1 MRLCRF
7 GDSYGIVCDDTVIDI
22 TTHVKNAEKPGYGD
36 ALVRALP
43 GLRGRDRELQSGA
56 IRLPLSEVALLSP
69 VQNPTKILAAPNN
82 YPEHRDEMHAPGAVK
97 SSLMS
102 SMDEVGFFLKAT
114 SSLVGPSEGIAVRFP
129 ERRTD
134 YEVEA
139 VIVIGEVVSEP
150 VSASDALRYVA
161 GYGVGLDITL
171 RGPEERSQRKSI
183 DSYSVFGPWLVTVD
197 EVPDISL
204 LNMRL
209 SVNGE
214 DRQSVNL
221 SAMLFNA
228 AEQIAYASQFY
239 TLYPGDLIYTG
250 TPSGVGPIRGGD
262 VIYAEIESIGA
273 MEVKVRNYSRN
284 LSQSKTSLSVAHYLS

>member
-1 MRLCRF
+1 MRICRF
-7 GDSYGIVCDDTVIDI
+7 GNSYGMVCGDTVIDI
-22 TTHVKNAEKPGYGD
+22 TTHVNNAEIPGYGD
-36 ALVRALP
+36 ALIRALP
-43 GLRGRDRELQSGA
+43 GLRGRDRELQSGS
-56 IRLPLSEVALLSP
+56 IRLPLSDVALLSP
-69 VQNPTKILAAPNN
+69 VRNPTKILAAPNN
-82 YPEHRDEMHAPGAVK
+82 YPEHRDEMNAPGTVK
-97 SSLMS
+97 TSIMS

-139 VIVIGEVVSEP
+139 VIVMGEVVREP
-150 VSASDALRYVA
+150 VSASDALKYVA

-197 EVPDISL
+197 EVPDLSV

-214 DRQSVNL
+214 DRQSVGL

-250 TPSGVGPIRGGD
+250 TPSGVGPIRSGD
-262 VIYAEIESIGA
+262 VIRAEIESIGA
-273 MEVKVRNYSRN
+273 MEVKVRNFS
-284 LSQSKTSLSVAHYLS
+284 

>member
-1 MRLCRF
+1 MRICRF
-7 GDSYGIVCDDTVIDI
+7 GNSYGMICGDTVIDI
-22 TTHVKNAEKPGYGD
+22 TTHVNNAEIPGYGD
-36 ALVRALP
+36 ALIRALP
-43 GLRGRDRELQSGA
+43 GLRGRDRELQSGS
-56 IRLPLSEVALLSP
+56 IRLPLSDVALLSP
-69 VQNPTKILAAPNN
+69 IRNPTKILAAPNN
-82 YPEHRDEMHAPGAVK
+82 FREHSAEMNASGTVK
-97 SSLMS
+97 SSLMA

-139 VIVIGEVVSEP
+139 VVVIGEVVRGP
-150 VSASDALRYVA
+150 VSAADALKYVA
-161 GYGVGLDITL
+161 GYSVGLDITL

-183 DSYSVFGPWLVTVD
+183 DSYSVLGPWLVTVD
-197 EVPDISL
+197 EVPDLSL

-214 DRQSVNL
+214 ARQSVGL
-221 SAMLFNA
+221 SDMLFNA

-262 VIYAEIESIGA
+262 VIRAEIESIGA
-273 MEVKVRNYSRN
+273 MEVKVRNFS
-284 LSQSKTSLSVAHYLS
+284 

>member
-1 MRLCRF
+1 MRICRF
-7 GDSYGIVCDDTVIDI
+7 GSSYGMVCGDTVIDI
-22 TTHVKNAEKPGYGD
+22 TTHVNNAAIPGYGD
-36 ALVRALP
+36 VLIRALP
-43 GLRGRDRELQSGA
+43 SLRGRDRELQSGS
-56 IRLPLSEVALLSP
+56 IRLPLSDVALLSP
-69 VQNPTKILAAPNN
+69 IQSPTKILAAPNN
-82 YPEHRDEMHAPGAVK
+82 YPEHRDEMNAPGTVK
-97 SSLMS
+97 TSIMS

-139 VIVIGEVVSEP
+139 VIVIGEVVRGP
-150 VSASDALRYVA
+150 ISASDALKYVA

-197 EVPDISL
+197 EVPDLSL

-209 SVNGE
+209 SINGE
-214 DRQSVNL
+214 DRQSVRL

-239 TLYPGDLIYTG
+239 TLFPGDLIYTG

-262 VIYAEIESIGA
+262 VIRAEIESIGA
-273 MEVKVRNYSRN
+273 MEVKVRNYS
-284 LSQSKTSLSVAHYLS
+284 

>member
-1 MRLCRF
+1 MRICRF
-7 GDSYGIVCDDTVIDI
+7 GSSYGVVCGDTVIDI
-22 TTHVKNAEKPGYGD
+22 TTHVNNAEKPGDGD
-36 ALVRALP
+36 ALIRALP
-43 GLRGRDRELQSGA
+43 GLLGRDGELQSGS
-56 IRLPLSEVALLSP
+56 IRLPLSDVALLSP
-69 VQNPTKILAAPNN
+69 IRNPTKILAAPNN
-82 YPEHRDEMHAPGAVK
+82 FREHSAEMNASGTVK
-97 SSLMS
+97 SSLMA

-139 VIVIGEVVSEP
+139 VIVIGEVVREP
-150 VSASDALRYVA
+150 VLASDALKYVA
-161 GYGVGLDITL
+161 GYSVGLDITL

-183 DSYSVFGPWLVTVD
+183 DSYSVLGPWLVTVD
-197 EVPDISL
+197 EVPNLSL

-214 DRQSVNL
+214 DRQSVGL
-221 SAMLFNA
+221 SDMLFNA
-228 AEQIAYASQFY
+228 AEQIAYASKFY

-262 VIYAEIESIGA
+262 AIRAEIESIGA
-273 MEVKVRNYSRN
+273 IEVKVRNY
-284 LSQSKTSLSVAHYLS
+284 

>member
-1 MRLCRF
+1 MRICRF
-7 GDSYGIVCDDTVIDI
+7 GSRYGMVCGDTVIDI
-22 TTHVKNAEKPGYGD
+22 TTHVNNAEKPGDGD
-36 ALVRALP
+36 ALIRALP
-43 GLRGRDRELQSGA
+43 GLRGRDRELQSGS
-56 IRLPLSEVALLSP
+56 IKLPLSDVALLSP
-69 VQNPTKILAAPNN
+69 IRNPTKILAAPNN
-82 YPEHRDEMHAPGAVK
+82 FREHSAEMNESGTVK
-97 SSLMS
+97 SSLMA

-139 VIVIGEVVSEP
+139 VVVIGEVVQGP
-150 VSASDALRYVA
+150 VLVSDALKYVA
-161 GYGVGLDITL
+161 GYSVGLDITL

-183 DSYSVFGPWLVTVD
+183 DSYSVLGPWLVTVD
-197 EVPDISL
+197 DVPDLSV

-214 DRQSVNL
+214 ARQSAGL
-221 SAMLFNA
+221 SDMLFNA

-262 VIYAEIESIGA
+262 VIRAEIESIGA
-273 MEVKVRNYSRN
+273 MEVKVRNHS
-284 LSQSKTSLSVAHYLS
+284 

>member
-1 MRLCRF
+1 M
-7 GDSYGIVCDDTVIDI
+7 VCGDTVIDI
-22 TTHVKNAEKPGYGD
+22 TTHVNNAEKPGDGD
-36 ALVRALP
+36 ALIRALP
-43 GLRGRDRELQSGA
+43 GLRGRDRELQSGS
-56 IRLPLSEVALLSP
+56 IRLPLSDVPLLSP
-69 VQNPTKILAAPNN
+69 IRNPTKILAAPNN
-82 YPEHRDEMHAPGAVK
+82 FREHSAEMNASGTVK
-97 SSLMS
+97 SSLIA

-139 VIVIGEVVSEP
+139 VVVIGEVVRGP
-150 VSASDALRYVA
+150 VLVSDALKYVA
-161 GYGVGLDITL
+161 GYSVGLDITL

-183 DSYSVFGPWLVTVD
+183 DSYSVLGPWLVTVD
-197 EVPDISL
+197 DVPDLSV

-214 DRQSVNL
+214 ARQSVGL
-221 SAMLFNA
+221 SNMLFNA
-228 AEQIAYASQFY
+228 AEQIAYASKFY

-262 VIYAEIESIGA
+262 VIRAEIESIGA
-273 MEVKVRNYSRN
+273 MEVKVRNYS
-284 LSQSKTSLSVAHYLS
+284 

>member
-1 MRLCRF
+1 MRICRF
-7 GDSYGIVCDDTVIDI
+7 GNSYGMVCGDTVIDI
-22 TTHVKNAEKPGYGD
+22 TTHVNNAEIPGYGD
-36 ALVRALP
+36 ALIRALP
-43 GLRGRDRELQSGA
+43 GLRGRDRELQSGS
-56 IRLPLSEVALLSP
+56 IRLPLSDVSLLSP
-69 VQNPTKILAAPNN
+69 VRNPTKILAAPNN
-82 YPEHRDEMHAPGAVK
+82 FREHSAEMNASGTVK
-97 SSLMS
+97 SSLMA

-139 VIVIGEVVSEP
+139 VVVIGEVVRGP
-150 VSASDALRYVA
+150 VSASDALKYVA
-161 GYGVGLDITL
+161 GYSVGLDITL

-183 DSYSVFGPWLVTVD
+183 DSYSVLGPWLVTVD
-197 EVPDISL
+197 DVPDLSA

-214 DRQSVNL
+214 ARQSVGL
-221 SAMLFNA
+221 SDMLFNA
-228 AEQIAYASQFY
+228 AEQIAYASKFY

-262 VIYAEIESIGA
+262 VIRAEIESIGA
-273 MEVKVRNYSRN
+273 MEVKVRNYS
-284 LSQSKTSLSVAHYLS
+284 

>member
-1 MRLCRF
+1 MRICRF
-7 GDSYGIVCDDTVIDI
+7 GSSYGMVCGDTVIDI
-22 TTHVKNAEKPGYGD
+22 TTHVINAEKPGDGD
-36 ALVRALP
+36 ALIRALP
-43 GLRGRDRELQSGA
+43 GLRGRDRELQSGS
-56 IRLPLSEVALLSP
+56 IRLPLSDVALLSP
-69 VQNPTKILAAPNN
+69 VRNPTKILAAPNN
-82 YPEHRDEMHAPGAVK
+82 FREHSAEMNASGTVK
-97 SSLMS
+97 SSLMA

-139 VIVIGEVVSEP
+139 VVVIGEVVRGP
-150 VSASDALRYVA
+150 VLVSDALKYVA
-161 GYGVGLDITL
+161 GYSVGLDITL

-183 DSYSVFGPWLVTVD
+183 DSYSVLGPWLVTVD
-197 EVPDISL
+197 DVPDLSA

-214 DRQSVNL
+214 ARQSVGL
-221 SAMLFNA
+221 SDMLFNA
-228 AEQIAYASQFY
+228 GEQIAYASKFY

-262 VIYAEIESIGA
+262 VIRAEIESIGA
-273 MEVKVRNYSRN
+273 MEVKVRNYS
-284 LSQSKTSLSVAHYLS
+284 

>member
-1 MRLCRF
+1 MRICRF
-7 GDSYGIVCDDTVIDI
+7 GSSYGMVCGDTVIDI
-22 TTHVKNAEKPGYGD
+22 TTHVNNAEKPGDGD
-36 ALVRALP
+36 ALIRALP
-43 GLRGRDRELQSGA
+43 GLLGRDGELQSGS
-56 IRLPLSEVALLSP
+56 IRLPLSDVALLSP
-69 VQNPTKILAAPNN
+69 IRNPTKILAAPNN
-82 YPEHRDEMHAPGAVK
+82 FREHSAEMNASGTVK
-97 SSLMS
+97 SSLMA

-139 VIVIGEVVSEP
+139 VIVIGEVVREP
-150 VSASDALRYVA
+150 VLASDALKYVA
-161 GYGVGLDITL
+161 GYSVGLDITL

-183 DSYSVFGPWLVTVD
+183 DSYSVLGPWLVTVD
-197 EVPDISL
+197 EVPNLSL

-214 DRQSVNL
+214 DRQSVGL
-221 SAMLFNA
+221 SDMLFNA
-228 AEQIAYASQFY
+228 AEQIAYASKFY

-262 VIYAEIESIGA
+262 AIRAEIESIGA
-273 MEVKVRNYSRN
+273 IEVKVRNY
-284 LSQSKTSLSVAHYLS
+284 

>member
-1 MRLCRF
+1 M
-7 GDSYGIVCDDTVIDI
+7 VCGDTVIDI
-22 TTHVKNAEKPGYGD
+22 TTHVNNVEKPGDGD
-36 ALVRALP
+36 ALIRALP
-43 GLRGRDRELQSGA
+43 CLRGRDRELQSGS

-82 YPEHRDEMHAPGAVK
+82 FREHSAEMNASGTVK
-97 SSLMS
+97 SSLMA

-129 ERRTD
+129 ARRTD

-139 VIVIGEVVSEP
+139 VVVIGEVVRGP
-150 VSASDALRYVA
+150 VSASDALKYAA
-161 GYGVGLDITL
+161 GYSVGLDITL

-183 DSYSVFGPWLVTVD
+183 DSYSVLGPWLVTVD
-197 EVPDISL
+197 EVPDLSL
-204 LNMRL
+204 LDMRL
-209 SVNGE
+209 SINGE
-214 DRQSVNL
+214 DRQSVSL

-262 VIYAEIESIGA
+262 VIRAEIESIGA
-273 MEVKVRNYSRN
+273 MEVKVRNYS
-284 LSQSKTSLSVAHYLS
+284 

>member
-1 MRLCRF
+1 MRICRF
-7 GDSYGIVCDDTVIDI
+7 GNSYGMVCGDTVIDI
-22 TTHVKNAEKPGYGD
+22 TTHVNNSEKPGDGD
-36 ALVRALP
+36 ALIRALP
-43 GLRGRDRELQSGA
+43 GLRGRDRELQSGS
-56 IRLPLSEVALLSP
+56 IRLPLSDVPLLSP
-69 VQNPTKILAAPNN
+69 IRSPTKILAAPNN
-82 YPEHRDEMHAPGAVK
+82 FREHSAEMNTSGTVK
-97 SSLMS
+97 SSLMA

-139 VIVIGEVVSEP
+139 VIVIGEVVRGP
-150 VSASDALRYVA
+150 VLVSDALKYVA
-161 GYGVGLDITL
+161 GYSVGLDITL

-183 DSYSVFGPWLVTVD
+183 DSYSVLGPWLVTVD
-197 EVPDISL
+197 DVPDLSA

-214 DRQSVNL
+214 ARQSVGL
-221 SAMLFNA
+221 SDMLFNA
-228 AEQIAYASQFY
+228 AEQIAYASKFY

-262 VIYAEIESIGA
+262 VIRAEIESIGA
-273 MEVKVRNYSRN
+273 MEVKVRNYS
-284 LSQSKTSLSVAHYLS
+284 

>member
-1 MRLCRF
+1 MRICRF
-7 GDSYGIVCDDTVIDI
+7 GNSYGMVCGDTVIDI
-22 TTHVKNAEKPGYGD
+22 TTHVNNAEIPGYGD
-36 ALVRALP
+36 ALIRALP
-43 GLRGRDRELQSGA
+43 GLRGRDRELQSGS
-56 IRLPLSEVALLSP
+56 IRLPLSDVALLSP
-69 VQNPTKILAAPNN
+69 VRNPTKILAAPNN
-82 YPEHRDEMHAPGAVK
+82 FREHSAEMNASGTVK
-97 SSLMS
+97 SSLMA

-139 VIVIGEVVSEP
+139 VVVIGEVVRGP
-150 VSASDALRYVA
+150 VLVSDALEYVA
-161 GYGVGLDITL
+161 GYSVGLDITL

-183 DSYSVFGPWLVTVD
+183 DSYSVLGPWLVTVD
-197 EVPDISL
+197 DVPDLSA

-214 DRQSVNL
+214 ARQSVGL
-221 SAMLFNA
+221 SDMLFNA
-228 AEQIAYASQFY
+228 AEQIAYASKFY

-262 VIYAEIESIGA
+262 VIRAEIESIGA
-273 MEVKVRNYSRN
+273 MEVKVRNYS
-284 LSQSKTSLSVAHYLS
+284 

>member
-1 MRLCRF
+1 MRICRF
-7 GDSYGIVCDDTVIDI
+7 GSGYGLVCGDTVIDI
-22 TTHVKNAEKPGYGD
+22 TTHVNNAEKPGDGD
-36 ALVRALP
+36 ALIRALP
-43 GLRGRDRELQSGA
+43 GLRGRDRELQSGS
-56 IRLPLSEVALLSP
+56 IRLPLSDVALLSP
-69 VQNPTKILAAPNN
+69 IRNPTKILAAPNN
-82 YPEHRDEMHAPGAVK
+82 FREHSAEMNASGTVK
-97 SSLMS
+97 SSLMA

-139 VIVIGEVVSEP
+139 VIVIGEVVREP
-150 VSASDALRYVA
+150 ISASDALKYVA

-183 DSYSVFGPWLVTVD
+183 DSYTVFGPWLVTVD
-197 EVPDISL
+197 EVPDLSV

-209 SVNGE
+209 SVNG
-214 DRQSVNL
+214 DQRQFVSL
-221 SAMLFNA
+221 SDMLFNA
-228 AEQIAYASQFY
+228 AEQIAYASRFY

-262 VIYAEIESIGA
+262 VIRAEIESIGA
-273 MEVKVRNYSRN
+273 MEVKVRNFS
-284 LSQSKTSLSVAHYLS
+284 

>member
-1 MRLCRF
+1 MRICRF
-7 GDSYGIVCDDTVIDI
+7 GSSYGMVCGDTVIDI
-22 TTHVKNAEKPGYGD
+22 TTHVNNAEIPGYGD
-36 ALVRALP
+36 ALIRALP
-43 GLRGRDRELQSGA
+43 GLRRRDRELQSGS

-69 VQNPTKILAAPNN
+69 VRNPTKILAAPNN
-82 YPEHRDEMHAPGAVK
+82 YREHSAEMNASGTVK
-97 SSLMS
+97 SSLMA

-139 VIVIGEVVSEP
+139 VVVIGEVVRGP
-150 VSASDALRYVA
+150 VLVSDALKYAA
-161 GYGVGLDITL
+161 GYSVGLDITL

-183 DSYSVFGPWLVTVD
+183 DSYSVLGPWLVTVD
-197 EVPDISL
+197 DVPDLST

-214 DRQSVNL
+214 ARQSVGL
-221 SAMLFNA
+221 SDMLFNA
-228 AEQIAYASQFY
+228 AEQIAYASKFY

-262 VIYAEIESIGA
+262 VIRAEIESIGA
-273 MEVKVRNYSRN
+273 MEVKVRNYS
-284 LSQSKTSLSVAHYLS
+284 

>member
-1 MRLCRF
+1 MRICRF
-7 GDSYGIVCDDTVIDI
+7 GSSYGIVCGDIVIDI
-22 TTHVKNAEKPGYGD
+22 TTHVNNAQKPGDGD
-36 ALVRALP
+36 ALIRALP
-43 GLRGRDRELQSGA
+43 GLRGRDRELQSGT
-56 IRLPLSEVALLSP
+56 IRLPLSDVALLSP
-69 VQNPTKILAAPNN
+69 IRNPTKILAAPNN
-82 YPEHRDEMHAPGAVK
+82 FREHSAEMNASGTVK
-97 SSLMS
+97 SSLMA

-139 VIVIGEVVSEP
+139 VIVIGEVVRGP
-150 VSASDALRYVA
+150 VSASDALKYVA
-161 GYGVGLDITL
+161 GYSVGLDITL

-183 DSYSVFGPWLVTVD
+183 DSYSVLGPWLVTVD
-197 EVPDISL
+197 DVPDLSA

-214 DRQSVNL
+214 ARQSVGL
-221 SAMLFNA
+221 SDMLFNA
-228 AEQIAYASQFY
+228 AEQIAYASKFY

-262 VIYAEIESIGA
+262 VIRAEIESIGA
-273 MEVKVRNYSRN
+273 MEVKVRNYS
-284 LSQSKTSLSVAHYLS
+284 

>member
-1 MRLCRF
+1 VRICRF
-7 GDSYGIVCDDTVIDI
+7 GSSYGIVCGDIVIDI
-22 TTHVKNAEKPGYGD
+22 TTHVNNAEIPGDGD
-36 ALVRALP
+36 ALIRALP
-43 GLRGRDRELQSGA
+43 GLRGRDRELQSGS
-56 IRLPLSEVALLSP
+56 IRLPLSDVALLSP
-69 VQNPTKILAAPNN
+69 IRNPTKILAAPNN
-82 YPEHRDEMHAPGAVK
+82 FREHSAEMNASGTVK
-97 SSLMS
+97 SSLMA

-139 VIVIGEVVSEP
+139 VIVIGEVVREP
-150 VSASDALRYVA
+150 VSASDALKYVA
-161 GYGVGLDITL
+161 GYSVGLDITL

-183 DSYSVFGPWLVTVD
+183 DSYSVLGPWLVTVD
-197 EVPDISL
+197 DVPDLSA

-214 DRQSVNL
+214 ARQSVGL
-221 SAMLFNA
+221 SDMLFNA
-228 AEQIAYASQFY
+228 AEQIAYASKFY

-262 VIYAEIESIGA
+262 VIRAEIESIGS
-273 MEVKVRNYSRN
+273 MEVKVRNFS
-284 LSQSKTSLSVAHYLS
+284 

>member
-1 MRLCRF
+1 MRICRF
-7 GDSYGIVCDDTVIDI
+7 GNGYGMVCGDTVIDI
-22 TTHVKNAEKPGYGD
+22 TTHVNDAEIPGYGD
-36 ALVRALP
+36 ALIRALP
-43 GLRGRDRELQSGA
+43 SLRGRDRELQSGS
-56 IRLPLSEVALLSP
+56 IRLPLSDVALLSP
-69 VQNPTKILAAPNN
+69 VRNPTKILAAPNN
-82 YPEHRDEMHAPGAVK
+82 FREHSAEMNASGTVK
-97 SSLMS
+97 SSLMA

-139 VIVIGEVVSEP
+139 VVVIGEVVHGP
-150 VSASDALRYVA
+150 VSASDALKYVA
-161 GYGVGLDITL
+161 GYSVGLDITL

-183 DSYSVFGPWLVTVD
+183 DSYSVLGPWLVTVD
-197 EVPDISL
+197 EVPDLSL

-214 DRQSVNL
+214 DRQSVLL

-228 AEQIAYASQFY
+228 AEQIAYSSQFY

-262 VIYAEIESIGA
+262 VIRAEIESIGA
-273 MEVKVRNYSRN
+273 MEVKVRNYS
-284 LSQSKTSLSVAHYLS
+284 

>member
-1 MRLCRF
+1 MRICRF
-7 GDSYGIVCDDTVIDI
+7 GSSYGIVCGDIVIDI
-22 TTHVKNAEKPGYGD
+22 TTHVNNAEKPGDGD
-36 ALVRALP
+36 ALIRALP
-43 GLRGRDRELQSGA
+43 GLRGRDHELQSGS
-56 IRLPLSEVALLSP
+56 IRLPLSDVALLSP
-69 VQNPTKILAAPNN
+69 VRNPTKILAAPNN
-82 YPEHRDEMHAPGAVK
+82 FREHSAEMNASGTVK
-97 SSLMS
+97 SSLMA

-139 VIVIGEVVSEP
+139 VVVIGEVVRGP
-150 VSASDALRYVA
+150 VSASDALKYVA
-161 GYGVGLDITL
+161 GYSVGLDITL

-183 DSYSVFGPWLVTVD
+183 DSYSVLGPWLVTVD
-197 EVPDISL
+197 DVPDLSA

-214 DRQSVNL
+214 ARQSVGL
-221 SAMLFNA
+221 SDMLFNA
-228 AEQIAYASQFY
+228 AEQIAYASKFY

-262 VIYAEIESIGA
+262 VIRAEIESIGA
-273 MEVKVRNYSRN
+273 MEVKVRNYS
-284 LSQSKTSLSVAHYLS
+284 

>member
-7 GDSYGIVCDDTVIDI
+7 GNSYGMVCGDTVIDI
-22 TTHVKNAEKPGYGD
+22 TTHVNNAEKPGDGD
-36 ALVRALP
+36 ALIRALP
-43 GLRGRDRELQSGA
+43 GLRGRDRELQSGS
-56 IRLPLSEVALLSP
+56 IRLPLSDVALLSP
-69 VQNPTKILAAPNN
+69 VRNPTKILAAPNN
-82 YPEHRDEMHAPGAVK
+82 FREHSAEMNASGTVK
-97 SSLMS
+97 SSLMA

-139 VIVIGEVVSEP
+139 VVVIGEVVRGP
-150 VSASDALRYVA
+150 VSASDALKYVA
-161 GYGVGLDITL
+161 GYSVGLDITL

-183 DSYSVFGPWLVTVD
+183 DSYSVLGPWLVTVD
-197 EVPDISL
+197 EVPDLSL

-262 VIYAEIESIGA
+262 VIRAEIESIGA
-273 MEVKVRNYSRN
+273 MEVKVRNYS
-284 LSQSKTSLSVAHYLS
+284 

>member
-1 MRLCRF
+1 MRICRF
-7 GDSYGIVCDDTVIDI
+7 GSSYGVVCGDTVIDI
-22 TTHVKNAEKPGYGD
+22 TTHVNNAEKPGDGD
-36 ALVRALP
+36 ALIRALP
-43 GLRGRDRELQSGA
+43 GLLGRDGELQSGS
-56 IRLPLSEVALLSP
+56 IRLPLSDVALLSP
-69 VQNPTKILAAPNN
+69 IRNPTKILAAPNN
-82 YPEHRDEMHAPGAVK
+82 FREHSAEMNASGTVK
-97 SSLMS
+97 SSLMA

-139 VIVIGEVVSEP
+139 VIVIGEVVREP
-150 VSASDALRYVA
+150 VLASDALKYVA
-161 GYGVGLDITL
+161 GYSVGLDITL

-183 DSYSVFGPWLVTVD
+183 DSYSVLGPWLVTVD
-197 EVPDISL
+197 EVPNLSL

-214 DRQSVNL
+214 DRQSVGL
-221 SAMLFNA
+221 SDMLFNA
-228 AEQIAYASQFY
+228 AEQIAYASKFY

-262 VIYAEIESIGA
+262 AIRAEIELIGA
-273 MEVKVRNYSRN
+273 IEVKVRNY
-284 LSQSKTSLSVAHYLS
+284 

>member
-1 MRLCRF
+1 MRICRF
-7 GDSYGIVCDDTVIDI
+7 GNSYGMVCGDTVVDI
-22 TTHVKNAEKPGYGD
+22 TTHVNNAEIPGYGD
-36 ALVRALP
+36 ALIRALP
-43 GLRGRDRELQSGA
+43 GLRGRDRELQSGS
-56 IRLPLSEVALLSP
+56 IRLPLLEVDLLSP
-69 VQNPTKILAAPNN
+69 VRNPTKILAAPNN
-82 YPEHRDEMHAPGAVK
+82 YREHSAEMNASGTVK
-97 SSLMS
+97 SSLMA
-102 SMDEVGFFLKAT
+102 SMDEVGFFIKAT

-139 VIVIGEVVSEP
+139 VVVIGDVVRGP
-150 VSASDALRYVA
+150 VLVSDALKFVA
-161 GYGVGLDITL
+161 GYSVGLDITL

-183 DSYSVFGPWLVTVD
+183 DSYSVLGPWLVTVD
-197 EVPDISL
+197 EVPDLSL

-262 VIYAEIESIGA
+262 VIRAEIESIGA
-273 MEVKVRNYSRN
+273 MEVKVRNFS
-284 LSQSKTSLSVAHYLS
+284 

>member
-1 MRLCRF
+1 MRICRF
-7 GDSYGIVCDDTVIDI
+7 GNSYGIVSGDTVIDI
-22 TTHVKNAEKPGYGD
+22 TTHVNNANIPGHGD
-36 ALVRALP
+36 ALVRALTK
-43 GLRGRDRELQSGA
+43 LRGRDHELQSGS
-56 IRLPLSEVALLSP
+56 IRLPLADIALLSP

-82 YPEHRDEMHAPGAVK
+82 YPEHRDEMNAPGTVK
-97 SSLMS
+97 TSIMS

-139 VIVIGEVVSEP
+139 VVVIGEVVHGP
-150 VSASDALRYVA
+150 VSASDALKYVA
-161 GYGVGLDITL
+161 GYSVGLDITL

-183 DSYSVFGPWLVTVD
+183 DSYSVLGPWLVTVD
-197 EVPDISL
+197 EVPDLSL
-204 LNMRL
+204 LNMQL

-214 DRQSVNL
+214 GRQSVRL

-262 VIYAEIESIGA
+262 VIRAEIESIGV
-273 MEVKVRNYSRN
+273 MEVKVRNY
-284 LSQSKTSLSVAHYLS
+284 A

>member
-1 MRLCRF
+1 MRICRF
-7 GDSYGIVCDDTVIDI
+7 GNSYGMVCGDTVIDI
-22 TTHVKNAEKPGYGD
+22 TTHVTNSEKPGDGD
-36 ALVRALP
+36 ALIRALP
-43 GLRGRDRELQSGA
+43 GLRGRDRELQSGS
-56 IRLPLSEVALLSP
+56 IRLPLSDVPLLSP
-69 VQNPTKILAAPNN
+69 IRNPTKILAAPNN
-82 YPEHRDEMHAPGAVK
+82 FREHSAEMNTSGTVK
-97 SSLMS
+97 SSLMA

-139 VIVIGEVVSEP
+139 VVVIGEMVRGP
-150 VSASDALRYVA
+150 VLVSDALKYVA
-161 GYGVGLDITL
+161 GYSVGLDITL

-183 DSYSVFGPWLVTVD
+183 DSYSVLGPWLVTVD
-197 EVPDISL
+197 DVPDLSA

-214 DRQSVNL
+214 ARQSVGL
-221 SAMLFNA
+221 SDMLFNA
-228 AEQIAYASQFY
+228 AEQIAYASKFY

-262 VIYAEIESIGA
+262 VIRAEIESIGA
-273 MEVKVRNYSRN
+273 MEVKVRNYS
-284 LSQSKTSLSVAHYLS
+284 

>member
-1 MRLCRF
+1 M
-7 GDSYGIVCDDTVIDI
+7 VCGDTVIDI
-22 TTHVKNAEKPGYGD
+22 TTHVNNAEKPGDGD
-36 ALVRALP
+36 ALIRALP
-43 GLRGRDRELQSGA
+43 GLRGRDHELQRGT
-56 IRLPLSEVALLSP
+56 IRLPLSDVALLSP
-69 VQNPTKILAAPNN
+69 IRNPTKILAAPNN
-82 YPEHRDEMHAPGAVK
+82 FREHSAEMNASGTVK
-97 SSLMS
+97 SSLMA

-139 VIVIGEVVSEP
+139 VIVIGEVVRGP
-150 VSASDALRYVA
+150 VSASDALKYVA
-161 GYGVGLDITL
+161 GYSVGLDITL

-183 DSYSVFGPWLVTVD
+183 DSYSVLGPWLVTVD
-197 EVPDISL
+197 DVPDLSA

-214 DRQSVNL
+214 ARQSVGL
-221 SAMLFNA
+221 SDMLFNA
-228 AEQIAYASQFY
+228 AEQIAYASKFY

-262 VIYAEIESIGA
+262 VIRAEIESIGA
-273 MEVKVRNYSRN
+273 MEVKVRNYS
-284 LSQSKTSLSVAHYLS
+284 

>member
-1 MRLCRF
+1 MRICRF
-7 GDSYGIVCDDTVIDI
+7 GSSYGIVCGDIVIDI
-22 TTHVKNAEKPGYGD
+22 TTHVNNAEKPGDGD
-36 ALVRALP
+36 ALIRALP
-43 GLRGRDRELQSGA
+43 GLHGRDRELQSGS
-56 IRLPLSEVALLSP
+56 IRLPLSDVALLSP
-69 VQNPTKILAAPNN
+69 IRNPTKILAAPNN
-82 YPEHRDEMHAPGAVK
+82 FREHSAEMNASGTVK
-97 SSLMS
+97 SSLMA

-139 VIVIGEVVSEP
+139 VVVIGEVVRGP
-150 VSASDALRYVA
+150 VSASDALKYVA
-161 GYGVGLDITL
+161 GYSVGLDITL

-183 DSYSVFGPWLVTVD
+183 DSYSVLGPWLVTVD
-197 EVPDISL
+197 DVPDLSA

-214 DRQSVNL
+214 ARQSVGL
-221 SAMLFNA
+221 SDMLFNA
-228 AEQIAYASQFY
+228 AEQIAYASKFY

-262 VIYAEIESIGA
+262 VIRAEIESIGA
-273 MEVKVRNYSRN
+273 MEVKVRNYS
-284 LSQSKTSLSVAHYLS
+284 

>member
-1 MRLCRF
+1 MRICRF
-7 GDSYGIVCDDTVIDI
+7 GSSYGIVCGDIVIDI
-22 TTHVKNAEKPGYGD
+22 TTHVNNAEIPGDGD
-36 ALVRALP
+36 ALIRALP
-43 GLRGRDRELQSGA
+43 GLRGRDRELQSGS
-56 IRLPLSEVALLSP
+56 IRLPLSDVALLSP
-69 VQNPTKILAAPNN
+69 IRNPTKILAAPNN
-82 YPEHRDEMHAPGAVK
+82 FREHSAEMNASGTVK
-97 SSLMS
+97 SSLMA

-139 VIVIGEVVSEP
+139 VIVIGEVVREP
-150 VSASDALRYVA
+150 ISASDALKYVA

-183 DSYSVFGPWLVTVD
+183 DSYTVFGPWLVTVD
-197 EVPDISL
+197 EVPDLSL

-209 SVNGE
+209 SVNG
-214 DRQSVNL
+214 DQRQSVSL
-221 SAMLFNA
+221 SDMLFNA
-228 AEQIAYASQFY
+228 AEQIAYASRFY

-262 VIYAEIESIGA
+262 VIRAEIESIGS
-273 MEVKVRNYSRN
+273 MEVKVRNFS
-284 LSQSKTSLSVAHYLS
+284 

>member
-1 MRLCRF
+1 MRICRF
-7 GDSYGIVCDDTVIDI
+7 GSSYGIVCGDIVIDI
-22 TTHVKNAEKPGYGD
+22 TTHVNNAEKPGDGD
-36 ALVRALP
+36 ALIRAVP
-43 GLRGRDRELQSGA
+43 GLRGRDRELQSGS
-56 IRLPLSEVALLSP
+56 IRLPLSDVALLSP
-69 VQNPTKILAAPNN
+69 IRNPTKILAAPNN
-82 YPEHRDEMHAPGAVK
+82 FREHSAEMNASGTVK
-97 SSLMS
+97 SSLMA

-139 VIVIGEVVSEP
+139 VIVIGEVVRGP
-150 VSASDALRYVA
+150 VSASDALKYVA
-161 GYGVGLDITL
+161 GYSVGLDITL

-183 DSYSVFGPWLVTVD
+183 DSYSVLGPWLVTVD
-197 EVPDISL
+197 DVPDLSA

-214 DRQSVNL
+214 ARQSVGL
-221 SAMLFNA
+221 SDMLFNA
-228 AEQIAYASQFY
+228 AEQIAYASKFY

-262 VIYAEIESIGA
+262 VIRAEIESIGA
-273 MEVKVRNYSRN
+273 MEVKVRNYS
-284 LSQSKTSLSVAHYLS
+284 

>member
-1 MRLCRF
+1 MRICRF
-7 GDSYGIVCDDTVIDI
+7 GNSYGMVCGDTVIDI
-22 TTHVKNAEKPGYGD
+22 TTHVTNAEKPGDGD
-36 ALVRALP
+36 ALIRALP
-43 GLRGRDRELQSGA
+43 GLRVRDSELQSGS
-56 IRLPLSEVALLSP
+56 IRLPLSDVPLLSP
-69 VQNPTKILAAPNN
+69 IRNPTKILAAPNN
-82 YPEHRDEMHAPGAVK
+82 FREHSAEMNASGTVK
-97 SSLMS
+97 SSLMA

-139 VIVIGEVVSEP
+139 VVVIGEVVRGP
-150 VSASDALRYVA
+150 VLVSDALKYVA
-161 GYGVGLDITL
+161 GYSVGLDITL

-183 DSYSVFGPWLVTVD
+183 DSYSVLGPWLVTVD
-197 EVPDISL
+197 DVPDLSV

-214 DRQSVNL
+214 ARQSVGL
-221 SAMLFNA
+221 SDMLFNA
-228 AEQIAYASQFY
+228 AEQIAYASKFY

-262 VIYAEIESIGA
+262 IIRAEIESIGA
-273 MEVKVRNYSRN
+273 MEVKVRNFS
-284 LSQSKTSLSVAHYLS
+284 